1 MEFFF
6 IITGHGESTSI
17 IFTGIDTDTGELMEV
32 AQWTLIKKNSENGQ
46 LLKNVS
52 SIEQELNY
60 LTKLKHVNLAQ
71 YLGFK
76 HEVVDGTT
84 VVYVLK
90 ELVLGEQ
97 MFITCKQW

>member
-1 MEFFF
+1 M
-6 IITGHGESTSI
+6 
-17 IFTGIDTDTGELMEV
+17 FTGIDTDTGELVEV
-32 AQWTLIKKNSENGQ
+32 DKWTLIKKNSENGQ

-60 LTKLKHVNLAQ
+60 LIKLKHVNLAQ

-76 HEVVDGTT
+76 HEVVDGKS

-97 MFITCKQW
+97 T

>member
-1 MEFFF
+1 MDFFT
-6 IITGHGESTSI
+6 ITGHGESSSI
-17 IFTGIDTDTGELMEV
+17 IFTGIDTDTGELVEV
-32 AQWTLIKKNSENGQ
+32 AEWTLLKKNSENGQ

-60 LTKLKHVNLAQ
+60 LIKLKHVNLAQ

-76 HEVVDGTT
+76 HEVVDGKSM
-84 VVYVLK
+84 VYVLK

-97 MFITCKQW
+97 K